1 MHSKSTIYQGRISE
15 TSRGF
20 KEEDINRLYMSLLQ
34 TTIREATTNY
44 SGEHVYGTGN
54 FGWKNLVFCSNLD
67 EGEDNKYYEEWAK
80 GLASCMDCNYG
91 ISSTRSFESLSPAN
105 GHKMLFVY
113 FSVGWE
119 NMLYS
124 YLCFSC
130 KNCFGCVGLQH
141 KQYCIFNKQYS
152 KEEYEKLVPKI
163 IEHMQ
168 SNGERWTFFD
178 SSLTPYGYN
187 ETIAFEYMPLTKEE
201 ALARGYKRQD
211 NNYDPIIPDWATL
224 LTGDQIPTDIS
235 IVSDDILNTIFI
247 CEDSKRPFRIIKQ
260 ELDFYRKHK
269 LPLPRKHPDVRHQ
282 IRLDQRPWRSFHLKN
297 CDKCKKEMISMFP
310 QDYKWTVYCSS
321 CYQRVLFVESL
332 LFSHLYYTEYTS
344 KEVYE
349 NVSQQTNDR
358 IVEWKTCAVSDTWF
372 PIYQSDL
379 NFMIK
384 FLLF

>member
-1 MHSKSTIYQGRISE
+1 
-15 TSRGF
+15 
-20 KEEDINRLYMSLLQ
+20 MSLLQ

-321 CYQRVLFVESL
+321 CYQQEFYS
-332 LFSHLYYTEYTS
+332 
-344 KEVYE
+344 
-349 NVSQQTNDR
+349 
-358 IVEWKTCAVSDTWF
+358 
-372 PIYQSDL
+372 
-379 NFMIK
+379 
-384 FLLF
+384 